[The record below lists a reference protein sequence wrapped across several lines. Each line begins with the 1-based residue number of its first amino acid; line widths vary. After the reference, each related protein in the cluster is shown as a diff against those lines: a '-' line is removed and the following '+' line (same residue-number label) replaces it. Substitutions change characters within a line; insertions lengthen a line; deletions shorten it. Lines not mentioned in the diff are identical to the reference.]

1 MPLKKGFMKKDN
13 VEVWER
19 VEAQL
24 EALNRKL
31 DLLVKQTSQKSVE
44 RSSYSDRS
52 SGRDSNRSFDDG
64 PGKMQFKA
72 VCAECGKACAVP
84 FKPSGGRP
92 VFCSECFSKQQD
104 RDGDEPRSHQRR
116 REFQKPIGGKKPFFK
131 KR

>member
-1 MPLKKGFMKKDN
+1 MKKDN
-13 VEVWER
+13 LEVWER

-31 DLLVKQTSQKSVE
+31 DILIKQTSQKPVE
-44 RSSYSDRS
+44 RSSYSERGSD
-52 SGRDSNRSFDDG
+52 RDSKRSFDDG
-64 PGKMQFKA
+64 PGRMQFKA
-72 VCAECGKACAVP
+72 ICAECGKACGVP

-104 RDGDEPRSHQRR
+104 QDGHDSKSHKKPW
-116 REFQKPIGGKKPFFK
+116 ESQKSFGGKKPFFK